1 MSPWCGGSGSWL
13 ENGVGNTADMVHA
26 FMECRSQGRAG
37 LGTGMKWL
45 QPLALILELVCF
57 CDPWVAFRNS
67 NQRTM
72 GCWVAGPRSGLHSC
86 AQFWKVPSLPGP
98 HFLYLNRLN
107 HCKAW
112 SADVRILPVFV
123 SPTFFFLKWTRDMI
137 SRTPTH
143 PSFPNFLPTDQ
154 EVRIHWPRVRN
165 TQNTGPRV
173 RKQTSLLIAIYHG

>member
-1 MSPWCGGSGSWL
+1 MSPWCGGSCSWL
-13 ENGVGNTADMVHA
+13 ENGVGNTTDMVHA
-26 FMECRSQGRAG
+26 FMECRSQWRAG

-123 SPTFFFLKWTRDMI
+123 SPTFFLFKMNQRHDLTYPQPTPVFPISYWQTKKWEYIGPELGIPRILDPALG
-137 SRTPTH
+137 SRP
-143 PSFPNFLPTDQ
+143 L
-154 EVRIHWPRVRN
+154 
-165 TQNTGPRV
+165 
-173 RKQTSLLIAIYHG
+173 Y